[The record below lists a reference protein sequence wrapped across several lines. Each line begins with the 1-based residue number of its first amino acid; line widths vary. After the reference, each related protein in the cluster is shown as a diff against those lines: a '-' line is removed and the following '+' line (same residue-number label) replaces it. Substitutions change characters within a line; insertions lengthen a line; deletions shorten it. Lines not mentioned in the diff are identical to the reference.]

1 MLNDD
6 LLIDLGE
13 KMLSKKEL
21 KGDLVMIKGE
31 GDGFFFDPI
40 NKMMICIQRG
50 LTCCKVKENYDE
62 KGRALLYD
70 YNSGNA
76 FMISEDELIK
86 LEAN

>member
-13 KMLSKKEL
+13 KLLSKKEL
-21 KGDLVMIKGE
+21 KGDLVMIKGH

-40 NKMMICIQRG
+40 NKMMICMQRG
-50 LTCCKVKENYDE
+50 STYCKVKENYDSA
-62 KGRALLYD
+62 GRSLLYD
-70 YNSGNA
+70 YNSGSA
-76 FMISEDELIK
+76 FMIDDSELIK